1 MAKSVTSD
9 VIKLQN
15 VRLSFA
21 DIFTAKAFEA
31 GQTPRYSATFILDPS
46 NADHKAKL
54 VEIKK
59 AIDDLCGKAFPGEK
73 LGPDRL
79 CLKNGNSKPYDGWQ
93 NMFVVVASNTVRPVV
108 VNGKREPVMEGD
120 KNAPYSGCYV
130 NATVS
135 LWTQNNKFGKRV
147 NANLRGIQFLRD
159 GPAFGVA
166 PVDADNEFEL
176 LGDQAT
182 AGAAA
187 SEDFDFA

>member
-1 MAKSVTSD
+1 MSRVAAWRTIVAT
-9 VIKLQN
+9 VL
-15 VRLSFA
+15 VAL
-21 DIFTAKAFEA
+21 A
-31 GQTPRYSATFILDPS
+31 GCPVQVPTPP
-46 NADHKAKL
+46 
-54 VEIKK
+54 
-59 AIDDLCGKAFPGEK
+59 P
-73 LGPDRL
+73 
-79 CLKNGNSKPYDGWQ
+79 GNSKPYDGWQ